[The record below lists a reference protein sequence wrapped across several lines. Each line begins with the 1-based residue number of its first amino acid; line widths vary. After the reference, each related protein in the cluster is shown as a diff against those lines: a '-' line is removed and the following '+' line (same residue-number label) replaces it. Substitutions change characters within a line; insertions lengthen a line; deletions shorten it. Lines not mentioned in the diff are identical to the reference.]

1 MSTTQRTGAP
11 EGAVVTLSLREPIAV
26 RAALI
31 RELVHHT
38 RSVADLAG
46 QYTLDP
52 LTALGDD
59 TTRTDLELSLEI
71 ATNLLANV
79 VAIEALGVFEAED
92 DDIEPPPIAPTPS
105 ARARCAIRPA
115 SALAIA
121 APASLAGLALLT
133 HAARRRQPR
142 H

>member
-1 MSTTQRTGAP
+1 MSTPQRIGGLAP
-11 EGAVVTLSLREPIAV
+11 AAVTLTLRDPLAV
-26 RAALI
+26 RAAII
-31 RELVHHT
+31 RELVNYT

-79 VAIEALGVFEAED
+79 VAIEAQGAFEAED
-92 DDIEPPPIAPTPS
+92 DVADPPPPPVSHIHRTG
-105 ARARCAIRPA
+105 RPA
-115 SALAIA
+115 STLAIA
-121 APASLAGLALLT
+121 APLPGLALLI
-133 HAARRRQPR
+133 HAARRRRPR
-142 H
+142 R